1 MDLTN
6 LEADVGN
13 RPPRLVIYGA
23 GGIGKTTFAA
33 QAPSVIFGDV
43 EDGLDGINA
52 VKQRLKSWQ
61 DVVDF
66 ITALHEQDHNFK
78 TIAIDS
84 IDWLE
89 RLIHEQVCKEKGVSS
104 LEDIGYGKG
113 YLFAM
118 DLWEQFLRGMTSL
131 RDTKNMT
138 IILIAHDQIKRF
150 DDPLTDGYD
159 RHMLKLHNKAAALVY
174 EWADAVLFAK
184 IKVYT
189 KSEDVGF
196 KKKINKAVDGG
207 RLIYTTEHPA
217 YQAKHRASL
226 ALPDELELGWDHF
239 INAIGTR
246 EGD

>member
-6 LEADVGN
+6 IEEETGN

-33 QAPSVIFGDV
+33 NAPQTIFMDI
-43 EDGLDGINA
+43 EDGLDGIA
-52 VKQRLKSWQ
+52 AKKQRIKSWT
-61 DVVDF
+61 DVVDM
-66 ITALHEQDHNFK
+66 ITALHEQDHGFK
-78 TIAIDS
+78 TVAVDS

-89 RLIHEQVCKEKGVSS
+89 RLIHEHVAKEKGVSS
-104 LEDIGYGKG
+104 IEDIGYGKG
-113 YLFAM
+113 YVFAI
-118 DLWEQFLRGMTSL
+118 DLWEQFLKGMTSL
-131 RDTKNMT
+131 RDNKDMT
-138 IILIAHDQIKRF
+138 PILIAHDQIKRF

-159 RHMLKLHNKAAALVY
+159 RHMMKLHNKAAALVY

-207 RLIYTTEHPA
+207 RLLYTTEHPA